1 LPHCHDIPDE
11 VALETGPGGTVV
23 RLPSG
28 AEPAELAGSGERAIR
43 RVGVRLQCREEADW
57 CWIRGHHLSSDGDL
71 RSVRWRADD
80 AVSLDVVQ
88 FDQPAHAPT
97 IPDGVARGVHCN
109 GAGSLLMEIRSKRRR
124 FVASSETASRA
135 RIA

>member
-1 LPHCHDIPDE
+1 
-11 VALETGPGGTVV
+11 
-23 RLPSG
+23 
-28 AEPAELAGSGERAIR
+28 
-43 RVGVRLQCREEADW
+43 LQCREEADW

-109 GAGSLLMEIRSKRRR
+109 GAGSLLMEDSERWLFGAFRLASAGR
-124 FVASSETASRA
+124 FVASSAPASRA